1 MREVFYEEC
10 AKVKDEA
17 KARRK
22 YVLLKSV
29 SIVFYVLAALWTILV
44 FYAYDF
50 GGEGSLV
57 LKILFVAMPLVY
69 FIFSGII
76 FGKFKN
82 GARVDYDYTIV
93 SGTVRFSKVMND
105 VKRKHITSF
114 DCSAIERIGKYGS
127 DTFNR
132 YSAMPNK
139 KLDVLTSN
147 FKTADAESLY
157 YIVANVS
164 GIKHVFVLEC
174 TERFII
180 NILTF
185 VNRTVMEDGFLR

>member
-57 LKILFVAMPLVY
+57 FKILFVVIPLVY

-105 VKRKHITSF
+105 VKRKHIASF

-127 DTFNR
+127 DTFSR

-147 FKTADAESLY
+147 FKTADAGSLY

-164 GIKHVFVLEC
+164 GVKYVFVLEC
-174 TERFII
+174 TERFIS
-180 NILTF
+180 NILAF
-185 VNRTVMEDGFLR
+185 VNRTVIEEGFLR